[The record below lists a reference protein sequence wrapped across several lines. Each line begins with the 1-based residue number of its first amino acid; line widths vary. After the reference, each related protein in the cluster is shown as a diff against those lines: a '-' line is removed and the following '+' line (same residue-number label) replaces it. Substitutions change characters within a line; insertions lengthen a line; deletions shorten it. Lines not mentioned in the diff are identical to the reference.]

1 MKYYTLD
8 IELTERIQAHV
19 HRNAQARKR
28 TAARLWVM
36 RRQLREAEGGICVIG
51 CYSLDV
57 QERRE
62 AVQKVRDE
70 VKP

>member
-1 MKYYTLD
+1 MALA
-8 IELTERIQAHV
+8 EMRRA
-19 HRNAQARKR
+19 RRKR

-36 RRQLREAEGGICVIG
+36 RQQLREAEGGICVIG

-62 AVQKVRDE
+62 AVQKTRE
-70 VKP
+70 KSK

>member
-1 MKYYTLD
+1 MKDYIVD
-8 IELTERIQAHV
+8 AELTERIESHIL
-19 HRNAQARKR
+19 RNAQARKR

-36 RRQLREAEGGICVIG
+36 RRQLRDYAYALHPEIDLA
-51 CYSLDV
+51 
-57 QERRE
+57 ERRE